1 MAIESVSIVDNAVS
15 LSGDITFYNAPTLC
29 AQLLQMLPKDQAIMV
44 DLKQVT
50 KCDSASIVVLLQ
62 IIRFVTKY
70 QQTVKF
76 VNMPKNMRV
85 LSELYD
91 LNSLFKI
98 KN

>member
-1 MAIESVSIVDNAVS
+1 
-15 LSGDITFYNAPTLC
+15 GDITFYNAPTLC

>member
-15 LSGDITFYNAPTLC
+15 LNGDITFYNAPTLC